1 MNKKITKYC
10 LPILILVLIGSISFI
25 QFVGAENTVVI
36 TTGTISPIISLIS
49 SNTNNVSG
57 RGILNSGVDD
67 NVNLTA
73 GLFSFLANI
82 FKAIVNVVVAVVV
95 AVVQAVVAVVQAVV
109 AVVVAIVETVVNVVT
124 SIVSP
129 SPPSY
134 TPPPPSYTPPPP
146 PSYSC
151 WQWR

>member
-1 MNKKITKYC
+1 MNKKITKYG
-10 LPILILVLIGSISFI
+10 LLILILVLVGSISFI
-25 QFVGAENTVVI
+25 EFVDAKNTVVI

-95 AVVQAVVAVVQAVV
+95 AVVQAVVAVV
-109 AVVVAIVETVVNVVT
+109 VAIVETVVNVVT

-134 TPPPPSYTPPPP
+134 TPLPP

>member
-1 MNKKITKYC
+1 MNKKITKYG
-10 LPILILVLIGSISFI
+10 LLILILVLVGSISFI
-25 QFVGAENTVVI
+25 EFVDAKNTVVI

-95 AVVQAVVAVVQAVV
+95 AVVQAVVAVV
-109 AVVVAIVETVVNVVT
+109 VAIVETVVNVVT

-134 TPPPPSYTPPPP
+134 TPPPP